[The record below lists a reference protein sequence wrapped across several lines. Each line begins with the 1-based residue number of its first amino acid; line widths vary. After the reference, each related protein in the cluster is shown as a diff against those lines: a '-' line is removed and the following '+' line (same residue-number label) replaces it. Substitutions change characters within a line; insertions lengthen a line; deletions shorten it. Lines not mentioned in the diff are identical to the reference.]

1 MFQGVEVQKV
11 ELVVGVPVVLGG
23 LCQSDQGCHDG
34 WGHDGQWDQCR
45 VIDSLIFNF

>member
-1 MFQGVEVQKV
+1 MFQGIEVQKV

-34 WGHDGQWDQCR
+34 QGHDGQWDQCR

>member
-1 MFQGVEVQKV
+1 MFQGVEVQKF

-34 WGHDGQWDQCR
+34 GGHDGQWDQCR

>member
-34 WGHDGQWDQCR
+34 RGHDGQWDQCR
-45 VIDSLIFNF
+45 VIDSLIINF

>member
-23 LCQSDQGCHDG
+23 LCQSGR
-34 WGHDGQWDQCR
+34 GHDGLWDQCY
-45 VIDSLIFNF
+45 VMDSLIFNF

>member
-11 ELVVGVPVVLGG
+11 KLVVGVPVVLSG

-34 WGHDGQWDQCR
+34 RGHDGRWDQCH

>member
-34 WGHDGQWDQCR
+34 RGHDGQWDQCR
-45 VIDSLIFNF
+45 VKDSLIFNF

>member
-1 MFQGVEVQKV
+1 MFQGVEVQKF

-23 LCQSDQGCHDG
+23 LCQSDQGCHYG
-34 WGHDGQWDQCR
+34 RGHDGQWDQCR